1 MTDINMLVSEILV
14 ENDKTYSRAGMVGN
28 TTISNIGLGAA
39 GGLVG
44 HALGGLVGHALG
56 RYTLKRK
63 LNSLKDSIKTEKD
76 PSKKQEIAHTINIIE
91 KQLEKT
97 SGLKGYAKG
106 GLVGAGIGGVIGT
119 AGGLAMTSGH
129 PKGIRF
135 RG

>member
-14 ENDKTYSRAGMVGN
+14 ENDKTYSRAGMVGK
-28 TTISNIGLGAA
+28 TTVSNIGIGAA
-39 GGLVG
+39 
-44 HALGGLVGHALG
+44 GGLVGHALG

-106 GLVGAGIGGVIGT
+106 GLIGAGVGGAIGT
-119 AGGLAMTSGH
+119 AGGLAMTSGY
-129 PKGIRF
+129 PKGTRF
-135 RG
+135 KE